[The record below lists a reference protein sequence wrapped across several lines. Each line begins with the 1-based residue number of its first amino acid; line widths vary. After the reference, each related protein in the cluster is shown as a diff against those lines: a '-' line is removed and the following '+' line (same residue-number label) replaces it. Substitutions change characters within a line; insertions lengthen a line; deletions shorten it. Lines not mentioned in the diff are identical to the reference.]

1 MWSHFFIGHLIVVY
15 GNNGHQSDMC
25 YEEIG
30 LLAQNKLSKIH
41 MWTQSREP
49 KVETSIGNNIHLCG
63 GNLWSITLIKVLTIG
78 VAKH

>member
-41 MWTQSREP
+41 M
-49 KVETSIGNNIHLCG
+49 
-63 GNLWSITLIKVLTIG
+63 
-78 VAKH
+78 